1 MYASKQVCL
10 HISMLS
16 KGIIHTLIKLLEV
29 NAYIYIFI
37 YILWGEILRDA
48 APAVSGTEE
57 EDEQK
62 ETQHEHNTH
71 RFRDDINQK
80 CHYSNMFS
88 IYNVLLHGPNFL
100 NYMHY
105 VNREYKTYKKS

>member
-1 MYASKQVCL
+1 
-10 HISMLS
+10 MLS
-16 KGIIHTLIKLLEV
+16 RAIIHTLIKLLEV
-29 NAYIYIFI
+29 NTYIYIYI

-88 IYNVLLHGPNFL
+88 IYNVLLYGPNFFL
-100 NYMHY
+100 HY
-105 VNREYKTYKKS
+105 VNREYKTYTKSKYL

>member
-1 MYASKQVCL
+1 MP
-10 HISMLS
+10 ID
-16 KGIIHTLIKLLEV
+16 
-29 NAYIYIFI
+29 IYIFCGG
-37 YILWGEILRDA
+37 GEILRDA

-62 ETQHEHNTH
+62 EMQHEHNTH

-88 IYNVLLHGPNFL
+88 IYNVLLYGPNFFL
-100 NYMHY
+100 HY
-105 VNREYKTYKKS
+105 VNREYKTYTKSKYL